1 MIRELDKRQASYIRG
16 KADRQRKITDV
27 ARRVSKKR
35 GMPRLA
41 VARLNPSTATVAEL
55 RFSGGAPRPKAPAT
69 LVARDCVQATRSA
82 LGADPDDVV
91 DFVPDPV
98 VQRTSSGAE
107 IVHLRQVYRGVP
119 VFQMTRTVTFAR
131 DGRVAK
137 VKGDHAPLP
146 ATFDT
151 VPVVDAV
158 RAVQTAGVF
167 VTEPDDGGEAGK
179 PSLPNG
185 WAPKVVAAFALPSQP
200 TVLDATPFAGKTT
213 AHLVVFYQGP
223 GARLGWYIQLTFPPT
238 GATAGEQC
246 EVVIGADKVKPKV
259 LFCRRTAHPVV
270 EGDVFERDPVSTP
283 LARFAFP
290 VPARSYDFPVPS
302 RRPFPGDWCYG
313 DETDGRNARAITEKI
328 PKPARGTRSGSS
340 VLFVSDDPEN
350 DDDQRRINSFY
361 FCNYLH
367 DFFELLGF
375 DERAGNFEAGSATPT
390 GAVGD
395 PVRVVTHDRPL
406 AGFAFMA
413 PSPDGTSPTLG
424 LGTYLDTKRHTGL
437 DFTVVAHEYTHGVTQ
452 RLVGGLGEG
461 SALIGPQ
468 SAGFAEGTSDL
479 FALSIVN
486 FFRLPANPD
495 PQVSTAELQVIGA
508 WFTGSPNGLRGQPY
522 GPSYRGTYGNLGMAG
537 YTEPHEIGALWC
549 ATMMEFLRSWYA
561 RSGKNAYKLC
571 WRMVMDS
578 LKAVNASP
586 SFLDARDALEDALD
600 LLHQKGPLTAAD
612 HKAVLQLFWKTFA
625 RFGMGYRATTN
636 GPSLEGI
643 VESFKVPPRV
653 P

>member
-1 MIRELDKRQASYIRG
+1 M
-16 KADRQRKITDV
+16 
-27 ARRVSKKR
+27 SKKP

-41 VARLNPSTATVAEL
+41 VARLNPSSATVAEL
-55 RFSGGAPRPKAPAT
+55 RFSGGAARPKVPAT

-82 LGADPDDVV
+82 LGADPEDVV

-98 VQRTSSGAE
+98 VQCTSSGSE

-119 VFQMTRTVTFAR
+119 VFQMTRTVTFSR

-151 VPVVDAV
+151 APDVDAI

-179 PSLPNG
+179 RLLPNG

-200 TVLDATPFAGKTT
+200 TVLDATPFVGNTT

-223 GARLGWYIQLTFPPT
+223 GARLGWYIQLIFPPT
-238 GATAGEQC
+238 DTTAGEQC
-246 EVVIGADKVKPKV
+246 EVVVGADKTDPEV
-259 LFCRRTAHPVV
+259 LFCRSTVLSVV

-290 VPARSYDFPVPS
+290 VPARSYDLSVPS

-313 DETDGRNARAITEKI
+313 DETDGRNACAITEKI
-328 PKPARGTRSGSS
+328 PKPASGTLSGNG

-375 DERAGNFEAGSATPT
+375 DERAGNFEADSATPT

-424 LGTYLDTKRHTGL
+424 LGTYSDTKRHTAL

-486 FFRLPANPD
+486 FFRLPAKP
-495 PQVSTAELQVIGA
+495 ELQVIGA
-508 WFTGSPNGLRGQPY
+508 WFTGRPNGLRGKPY
-522 GPSYRGTYGNLGMAG
+522 SPSYPGTYGKLGTAG

-549 ATMMEFLRSWYA
+549 ATMMEFMRGWYA
-561 RSGKNAYKLC
+561 RSGKDAYKLC
-571 WRMVMDS
+571 WQIVMDS
-578 LKAVNASP
+578 LKTVNASP

-600 LLHQKGPLTAAD
+600 LFRQTGGLSAAD
-612 HKAVLQLFWKTFA
+612 HKATQRLLWNTFA
-625 RFGMGYRATTN
+625 RFGMGFKATTN
-636 GPSLEGI
+636 GPSLERI
-643 VESFKVPPRV
+643 VESFQVPPRLG
-653 P
+653 

>member
-1 MIRELDKRQASYIRG
+1 MIREVDKRQASYIRG
-16 KADRQRKITDV
+16 KADRQRKIMDV
-27 ARRVSKKR
+27 ARRVSKER

-55 RFSGGAPRPKAPAT
+55 RFSGGASLPKVPRT
-69 LVARDCVQATRSA
+69 LVARDCVQATRAA
-82 LGADPDDVV
+82 LGADPEDVV

-98 VQRTSSGAE
+98 VQRTSSKAA

-131 DGRVAK
+131 DGRVTK
-137 VKGDHAPLP
+137 VKGDHAPIP

-151 VPVVDAV
+151 VPVVDAI

-179 PSLPNG
+179 QLLPNG
-185 WAPKVVAAFALPSQP
+185 WAPKVVAAFALPTQP
-200 TVLDATPFAGKTT
+200 TVFDATPFVGKAT

-223 GARLGWYIQLTFPPT
+223 GARLGWYIQLIFPRT
-238 GATAGEQC
+238 DTTAGEQC
-246 EVVIGADKVKPKV
+246 EVVVSADTADPEV
-259 LFCRRTAHPVV
+259 LFCRSTVHSVV
-270 EGDVFERDPVSTP
+270 EGDVFERDPVRTP

-290 VPARSYDFPVPS
+290 VPARLHDLPVPS

-313 DETDGRNARAITEKI
+313 EETDGRNACAITEKI
-328 PKPARGTRSGSS
+328 PKPARGTRSSS
-340 VLFVSDDPEN
+340 GDVLFASRSPE

-375 DERAGNFEAGSATPT
+375 DERAGNFEAGSTTPT

-395 PVRVVTHDRPL
+395 PVKIVTHDRPL

-424 LGTYLDTKRHTGL
+424 LGTYLDTKRHTAL

-452 RLVGGLGEG
+452 RLVGGLGDG

-479 FALSIVN
+479 FALSLVN
-486 FFRLPANPD
+486 FFRPRGTPGL
-495 PQVSTAELQVIGA
+495 EVIGE
-508 WFTGSPNGLRGQPY
+508 WFSGSRKGLRRQPY
-522 GPSYRGTYGNLGMAG
+522 GTSYRGTYGQLGTAN
-537 YTEPHEIGALWC
+537 YTEPHDIGSLWC
-549 ATMMEFLRSWYA
+549 ATMMELIRQWETSFGRD
-561 RSGKNAYKLC
+561 RAYKLF
-571 WRMVMDS
+571 WLMVMDS
-578 LKAVNASP
+578 LKAVNARP
-586 SFLDARDALEDALD
+586 SFLDSRDALEDALD
-600 LLHQKGPLTAAD
+600 PLRQTSGLSAAD
-612 HKAVLQLFWKTFA
+612 HKTAQRLLKRTFA
-625 RFGMGYRATTN
+625 RFGMGFKATTN

-643 VESFKVPPRV
+643 VESFQVPPGLG
-653 P
+653 